1 MTPPSTPPR
10 AMTRPSAI
18 PSSTT
23 PPSTTSRG
31 RTPAAAAF
39 DALHLRHAAALAR
52 QAYLL
57 TGRPALARRAV
68 ERGFR
73 LAWQRWP
80 AVAVDPDPAGWVRAA
95 VYEYALTPWHRLV
108 PRLRTARK
116 PTRLPAS
123 VPAAD
128 RALLAAVLDLP
139 AVHRRTLLLHD
150 GVGLGLDEAAAET
163 EASAA
168 AAAGRLTQARRRVA
182 ARLPEL
188 VPAGRPPAEQDW
200 PGEVLRPRLTGL
212 LAEEGRVMA
221 EQEAGPAAARRVRAG
236 GECSARRTTRA
247 ALALTGLFAL
257 LTLFVGI
264 AAPDHSA
271 PPDGRRSA
279 TTQPPTVTAREARLT
294 PEAR

>member
-1 MTPPSTPPR
+1 MTPPSTTPR
-10 AMTRPSAI
+10 EQ
-18 PSSTT
+18 
-23 PPSTTSRG
+23 
-31 RTPAAAAF
+31 TPAASAF
-39 DALHLRHAAALAR
+39 DDLHIRHAAALAR

-68 ERGFR
+68 ERGFQ

-108 PRLRTARK
+108 PWLRTTGK
-116 PTRLPAS
+116 PQRLPGA

-128 RALLAAVLDLP
+128 RALLEAVLDLP

-150 GVGLGLDEAAAET
+150 GVGLGLDETAAET

-188 VPAGRPPAEQDW
+188 VPAGRPTVEQDW
-200 PGEVLRPRLTGL
+200 PGEVLRPRLAGL
-212 LAEEGRVMA
+212 MTKEAGVVA
-221 EQEAGPAAARRVRAG
+221 DQEAAPAAAARRARAG

-264 AAPDHSA
+264 AAPDHYA
-271 PPDGRRSA
+271 PPHDRRPGA
-279 TTQPPTVTAREARLT
+279 TKSPAVTAREARLT

>member
-1 MTPPSTPPR
+1 MTP
-10 AMTRPSAI
+10 
-18 PSSTT
+18 
-23 PPSTTSRG
+23 RG
-31 RTPAAAAF
+31 PAPAAAAF
-39 DALHLRHAAALAR
+39 DALHIRHAAALAR

-108 PRLRTARK
+108 PWLRTSRK
-116 PTRLPAS
+116 PQRLPGA

-139 AVHRRTLLLHD
+139 GVYRRTLLLHD
-150 GVGLGLDEAAAET
+150 GVGLGLDETAAET

-168 AAAGRLTQARRRVA
+168 AAAGRLTQARRWVA

-188 VPAGRPPAEQDW
+188 VPAGRSGRPPAEQDW
-200 PGEVLRPRLTGL
+200 PGEVLRPRLAAL
-212 LAEEGRVMA
+212 LAKESGVMGEVEAGVVGEGEDGAGGEEEGWR
-221 EQEAGPAAARRVRAG
+221 AAARRVRAG

-271 PPDGRRSA
+271 PRDGRRPA
-279 TTQPPTVTAREARLT
+279 DTQFPAVTAREARLA